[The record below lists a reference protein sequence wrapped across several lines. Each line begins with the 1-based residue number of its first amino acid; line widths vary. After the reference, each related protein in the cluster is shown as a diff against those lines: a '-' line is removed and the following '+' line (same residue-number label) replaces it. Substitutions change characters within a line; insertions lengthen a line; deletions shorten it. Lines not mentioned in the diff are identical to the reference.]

1 MKSGILSAFLLLI
14 LASASLV
21 QANVVF
27 EDNFDAEPGAGS
39 GASGLS
45 EINYTGFTQWSISNG
60 SVDLVH
66 QGDFGPID
74 CFGGSGN
81 CVDLDGT
88 TNDAGVMTSIGIALD
103 PGLYRLDLYLAGTS
117 NNFAL
122 DPPASNANNV
132 NVSLASFIDT
142 TIELAQGDPFTL
154 VSELFTVQGPGGVF
168 EIVISHEGGDNF
180 GAILDNVSI
189 TAVPVPGAMWLLGS
203 AAVLLR
209 RRVLLPPAIS
219 AARCPSPLH

>member
-1 MKSGILSAFLLLI
+1 MKNGILTAFFI
-14 LASASLV
+14 LNLAGASVA

-27 EDNFDAEPGAGS
+27 GDNFDSEVGAGS

-45 EINYTGFTQWSISNG
+45 EINYTGFAQWSVSNG

-103 PGLYRLDLYLAGTS
+103 PGLYRLDVYLAGTS
-117 NNFAL
+117 NNFAPA
-122 DPPASNANNV
+122 PPASDTNRV
-132 NVSLASFIDT
+132 NVSLGSFIDT
-142 TIELAQGDPFTL
+142 NIELAQGDPFTL
-154 VSELFTVQGPGGVF
+154 VSELFTVQGPTGGIF
-168 EIVISHEGGDNF
+168 EIVISNEGGDNF
-180 GAILDNVSI
+180 GAILDSVSI
-189 TAVPVPGAMWLLGS
+189 VAVPVPAALWLFGS
-203 AAVLLR
+203 ACGFAFAAR
-209 RRVLLPPAIS
+209 RRK
-219 AARCPSPLH
+219 R